1 MSDTHSKPESISAVL
16 NSRKP
21 SPGRRWLKWGALV
34 LLLAALGGGGYA
46 WWNASRSKGPVFKTT
61 KVERGELVVTVT
73 ATGNL
78 QPTKTVDVGS
88 EISGTVAELF
98 ADYNDTVKKGQLLVR
113 LDTTKLSLQTERSRA
128 ALLANQARVAQA
140 RATLGEARD
149 ALNRLEEVF
158 RLSGGKV
165 PSATELDAA
174 RAKLARAEADLAA
187 AEAAAAESALAVK
200 SGENDLA
207 KATIRAPIDGTVL
220 KRSVELGQTVAASLQ
235 APVLFSLAQDLHEME
250 LIVAIAEADV
260 GKVKEGM
267 SARFTVDAYPDKKYP
282 ARIKQVRY
290 GAVTVD
296 NVVSYQALLSV
307 KNSDLSLRPGMTA
320 TADIEVAR
328 HENVLR
334 VANAAL
340 RFRPPAQEP
349 AQGQAQQSSRGGS
362 VVNALVPRPPQRPS
376 GVRSN
381 SGEGGGNGR
390 NRVRLWV
397 PDGTGYKPVPVRTL
411 ISDGRFTEI
420 ETDQLAEGDEVITD
434 MEIKK

>member
-1 MSDTHSKPESISAVL
+1 MSDTQSKPESISAVL
-16 NSRKP
+16 NSRKS
-21 SPGRRWLKWGALV
+21 SPGRRWLKWGILV
-34 LLLAALGGGGYA
+34 VVLAAMGGGGYA

-128 ALLANQARVAQA
+128 SLLANQARVAQA

-149 ALNRLEEVF
+149 SLNRLEEVF

-174 RAKLARAEADLAA
+174 RAKLARGEADLAA

-207 KATIRAPIDGTVL
+207 KATIRSPIDGTVL

-250 LIVAIAEADV
+250 LVVAIAEADV

-267 SARFTVDAYPDKKYP
+267 DARFTVDAYPDKKFP

-290 GAVTVD
+290 GSVTVD

-340 RFRPPAQEP
+340 RFRPPVQE
-349 AQGQAQQSSRGGS
+349 QAQQSSRGGS
-362 VVNALVPRPPQRPS
+362 VVNALVPRPPQQRPS
-376 GVRSN
+376 GQAGQRGA
-381 SGEGGGNGR
+381 GEGGR

-397 PDGTGYKPVPVRTL
+397 PDGTSYKPVPVRTL